1 MVVAHPGEHLDAH
14 SSPAAVGAEAA
25 TAHVP
30 GRGVDET
37 VAPSNTVF
45 NFDVASLPAVE
56 PAVEAGSCAV
66 GVHALPSMPSL
77 PRSSNVHDTLDV
89 GLVSQIGLS
98 VEDRAPLLD
107 IAVDVAPLPA
117 AGPAAEADV
126 RTVDVHPGERAHSSL
141 AAVGAIAATACV
153 AKARLV
159 FALFLVVPCPVL
171 GGRRGRAG
179 GRIFQLSGNRH
190 KGAKSVA
197 SRVDATFP
205 HEFDHFP
212 RVERPG
218 GRFRGFDGNC
228 GKSDFSIRESL
239 TKVRSSFP

>member
-1 MVVAHPGEHLDAH
+1 VVRREHLRRLLTNAKK
-14 SSPAAVGAEAA
+14 A
-25 TAHVP
+25 T
-30 GRGVDET
+30 
-37 VAPSNTVF
+37 
-45 NFDVASLPAVE
+45 
-56 PAVEAGSCAV
+56 
-66 GVHALPSMPSL
+66 
-77 PRSSNVHDTLDV
+77 
-89 GLVSQIGLS
+89 VSVLYWYGKLQIFQFL
-98 VEDRAPLLD
+98 R
-107 IAVDVAPLPA
+107 
-117 AGPAAEADV
+117 
-126 RTVDVHPGERAHSSL
+126 
-141 AAVGAIAATACV
+141 
-153 AKARLV
+153 KARLV